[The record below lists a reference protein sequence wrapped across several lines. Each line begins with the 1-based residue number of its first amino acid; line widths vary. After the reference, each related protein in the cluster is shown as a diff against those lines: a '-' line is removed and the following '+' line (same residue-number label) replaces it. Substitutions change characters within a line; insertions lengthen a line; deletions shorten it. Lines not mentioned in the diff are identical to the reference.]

1 MRSDYWQEISTGPA
15 FDDSMNENV
24 EQHSAIHS
32 FYEYPTVMPNP
43 EESDADLNE
52 TVNMVVLKNSLK
64 PPSYEFIVKSFHEK
78 GIYEE
83 RNCEM
88 KKYGVSYSLKSDA
101 DNSNGNYRNH
111 TY

>member
-1 MRSDYWQEISTGPA
+1 
-15 FDDSMNENV
+15 MNENV